1 MIRLGSLAGYAFEG
15 PRVLA
20 GWTPPA
26 VPAVYAV
33 LYSADPGRAG
43 SERLAV
49 CYVGQSSDLST
60 EGFPFRHSA
69 APCWISR
76 ADNKFQLRIATFEV
90 PGGTAAHRQQI
101 VQELVAV
108 YHPSCNGQQY
118 DQAWEPHWIGE
129 YQAPNTTGPLTT
141 GLTPGGHRSEAGNGD
156 APATDDAPSDL

>member
-1 MIRLGSLAGYAFEG
+1 MIRLGSLAGYSFEG

-33 LYSADPGRAG
+33 FYPTDPGT
-43 SERLAV
+43 ERLAV
-49 CYVGQSSDLST
+49 CYVGHSADLST
-60 EGFPFRHSA
+60 EGFPFRHPA
-69 APCWISR
+69 AACWISR
-76 ADNKFQLRIATFEV
+76 TSSRFDLRIATFEV
-90 PGGTAAHRQQI
+90 PGGTAAHREQI

-108 YHPSCNGQQY
+108 YHPSCNEQQY

-141 GLTPGGHRSEAGNGD
+141 GLTPGQGRRETGD
-156 APATDDAPSDL
+156 GSSGTGGSGA